1 MTPDELEVLVTRK
14 LGRLPTPQAP
24 ASLLP
29 RVLVE
34 AGRIEARSETRL
46 SRPGWFWTARV
57 AMVAA
62 VAVVAAMAG
71 TAYQEGVFGDLW
83 VLAGT
88 VGLLWRVFVEPI
100 VVPLVGLVGLLAGM
114 SALYCGALWSMLW
127 ERNIE

>member
-1 MTPDELEVLVTRK
+1 
-14 LGRLPTPQAP
+14 
-24 ASLLP
+24 
-29 RVLVE
+29 
-34 AGRIEARSETRL
+34 
-46 SRPGWFWTARV
+46 
-57 AMVAA
+57 MVAA

-71 TAYQEGVFGDLW
+71 TAYQEGVLDELW

-100 VVPLVGLVGLLAGM
+100 VVPLAGLVGLLAGM

>member
-1 MTPDELEVLVTRK
+1 MTPDELEALVSRK

-29 RVLVE
+29 SVLAE
-34 AGRIEARSETRL
+34 ARRIEARSESRL
-46 SRPGWFWTARV
+46 SRTGWFWAARA

-62 VAVVAAMAG
+62 LVVVAALAG
-71 TAYQEGVFGDLW
+71 TAHQEGVFDDLW
-83 VLAGT
+83 VLAGAI
-88 VGLLWRVFVEPI
+88 GLLWRVFVEPI
-100 VVPLVGLVGLLAGM
+100 IVPLAALVGLLAGM